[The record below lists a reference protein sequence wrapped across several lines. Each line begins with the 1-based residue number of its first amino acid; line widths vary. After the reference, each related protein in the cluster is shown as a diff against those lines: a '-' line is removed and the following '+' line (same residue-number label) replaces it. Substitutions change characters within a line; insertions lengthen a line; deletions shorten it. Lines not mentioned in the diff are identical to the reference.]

1 MKHRFFKYN
10 KPYDLNLQTSFKN
23 LFNGIGKILNLI
35 VGISRKNLN
44 EERSN
49 KINELI
55 DSDFTKR
62 LVIKLNEDDNKFDY
76 SILFPSKISKLSEL
90 QSNFDEK
97 WRNESLVYEQ
107 LMFDQQIPEGE
118 IKRKLSNLRNEKLF
132 ERISDVLVDDIE
144 AKLEIINVLK
154 AHLIYKKQEQKSII
168 EIDKE
173 KEKLNNLIKSD
184 SYIRSHTSEWFNNS
198 LESELKPIREEK
210 K

>member
-1 MKHRFFKYN
+1 MKHRFFNYN

-97 WRNESLVYEQ
+97 WY
-107 LMFDQQIPEGE
+107 
-118 IKRKLSNLRNEKLF
+118 KL
-132 ERISDVLVDDIE
+132 D
-144 AKLEIINVLK
+144 
-154 AHLIYKKQEQKSII
+154 
-168 EIDKE
+168 
-173 KEKLNNLIKSD
+173 
-184 SYIRSHTSEWFNNS
+184 
-198 LESELKPIREEK
+198 
-210 K
+210 